1 MKLKL
6 CIVLLVF
13 IWFDMHPA
21 DKKASG
27 WPEKNRIELSQG
39 PQPNILI
46 IIADDCTYSD
56 LAIYEGRNVNTPN
69 IDLLASESLVFNKAY
84 LSMAMC
90 APSRAEFFTGKYPQ
104 NNGLAYNHGKAKN
117 NVKSIVQY
125 LGQLGYRTGIA
136 GKIHVKPDSV
146 FPFEKVEG
154 LERSSVS
161 KTVKYDSAGM
171 EEFIAR
177 DNSPFCLVAGLVVPH
192 APWTVGD
199 ASHFNKEQLILPP
212 YMADTPETREN
223 YSRYLA
229 EIEVLDDQVGMTLEM
244 LEKSGKADNTIV
256 VFTTEQ
262 GSKFPFNKWTNYDM
276 GVHTGFIV
284 RWPGKTPVGKRTDAL
299 IQYADVLPT
308 LLDAAGGRP
317 NVNDFDGSS
326 FLEVIKDN
334 ETKHRKFAYG
344 MHNNIPEGPPYPVRS
359 ITDGNWHYIKN
370 IESESI
376 YVIKHLMGTTRTSDY
391 WSSWLYESTSNEH
404 TLKLVNRYIKRPI
417 EELYYTSE
425 DPFEQ
430 NNLAENSSY
439 QELKLK
445 LSQELE
451 NWTEKNGNS
460 TDSWDAYNETIK

>member
-6 CIVLLVF
+6 CIILVIF
-13 IWFDMHPA
+13 IWIDVHAKDNKGLALPI
-21 DKKASG
+21 
-27 WPEKNRIELSQG
+27 KNGIEFGQG
-39 PQPNILI
+39 SQPNILI

-56 LAIYEGRNVNTPN
+56 LPIYGGRNVNTPN

-104 NNGLAYNHGKAKN
+104 NNGLAYNHGKAKE

-125 LGQLGYRTGIA
+125 LGPLGYRTGIA
-136 GKIHVKPDSV
+136 GKIHLEPESV

-154 LERSSVS
+154 LERNCVALTAEFNS
-161 KTVKYDSAGM
+161 TGM

-177 DNSPFCLVAGLVVPH
+177 DNAPFCLVAGLVVPH

-199 ASHFNKEQLILPP
+199 ASHFNKEELILPP

-229 EIEVLDDQVGMTLEM
+229 EIIVLDKQVGLTLEM

-256 VFTTEQ
+256 IFTTEQ

-317 NVNDFDGSS
+317 NENDFDGSS
-326 FLEVIKDN
+326 FLEVIKDK

-344 MHNNIPEGPPYPVRS
+344 MHNNIPEGPSYPVRS
-359 ITDGNWHYIKN
+359 ITDGDVHYIRN
-370 IESESI
+370 MDSQSLFIL
-376 YVIKHLMGTTRTSDY
+376 KHLMGTTRTSDY
-391 WSSWLYESTSNEH
+391 WSSWLYKSTSSEH
-404 TLKLVNRYIKRPI
+404 ALQLVNRYLMRPK
-417 EELYYTSE
+417 EELYNTSE

-430 NNLAENSSY
+430 NNLIDDSGY
-439 QELKLK
+439 IGKKMK
-445 LSQELE
+445 LSQELDKWIAKNDKSID
-451 NWTEKNGNS
+451 NWE
-460 TDSWDAYNETIK
+460 AYHKTIK

>member
-6 CIVLLVF
+6 CLIIVIF
-13 IWFDMHPA
+13 ICMDMHPKDTEA
-21 DKKASG
+21 LG
-27 WPEKNRIELSQG
+27 LQIKNSVEYGQG

-46 IIADDCTYSD
+46 IIADDCTFSD
-56 LAIYEGRNVNTPN
+56 LTIYGGRNVDTPN
-69 IDLLASESLVFNKAY
+69 IDLLASESLVFNRAY

-90 APSRAEFFTGKYPQ
+90 APSRAELFTGKYPQ
-104 NNGLAYNHGKAKN
+104 NNGVAYNHGKAKKN
-117 NVKSIVQY
+117 IKSIVQY
-125 LGQLGYRTGIA
+125 LAPLGYRTGIA
-136 GKIHVKPDSV
+136 GKIHLEPKSV

-154 LERSSVS
+154 LERNCVA
-161 KTVKYDSAGM
+161 KTAEFDSAGM

-177 DNSPFCLVAGLVVPH
+177 DNGPFCLVTSLVVPH

-199 ASHFNKEQLILPP
+199 ATHFNKEQLILPS

-229 EIEVLDDQVGMTLEM
+229 EIEVLDEQVGMTLQM
-244 LEKSGKADNTIV
+244 LKKSGKADNTIV
-256 VFTTEQ
+256 IFTTEQ

-284 RWPGKTPVGKRTDAL
+284 CWPGKTPQGKRTDAL

-308 LLDAAGGRP
+308 LLDAAGGQL
-317 NVNDFDGSS
+317 NEKDFDGSS
-326 FLEVIKDN
+326 FLGVIKDN
-334 ETKHRKFAYG
+334 VSKHRKFAYG
-344 MHNNIPEGPPYPVRS
+344 MHNNIPEGPPYPIRS

-376 YVIKHLMGTTRTSDY
+376 YVLKHLMGTTRTSDY

-404 TLKLVNRYIKRPI
+404 TLILVNRYLKRPA
-417 EELYYTSE
+417 EELYHTSE

-430 NNLAENSSY
+430 NNLAENSRY

-451 NWTEKNGNS
+451 NWTERNDNS
-460 TDSWDAYNETIK
+460 TDSWEAYNETIN

>member
-6 CIVLLVF
+6 CIILVIF
-13 IWFDMHPA
+13 IWIDVHAKDNEALALPI
-21 DKKASG
+21 
-27 WPEKNRIELSQG
+27 KNGIEFGQG
-39 PQPNILI
+39 SQPNILI

-56 LAIYEGRNVNTPN
+56 LPIYGGRNVNTPN

-104 NNGLAYNHGKAKN
+104 SNGLAYNHGKAKE

-125 LGQLGYRTGIA
+125 LGQLGFRTGIA

-154 LERSSVS
+154 LERGSVS
-161 KTVKYDSAGM
+161 KTVGFDSAGM

-177 DNSPFCLVAGLVVPH
+177 DNAPFCLVAGLVVPH

-199 ASHFNKEQLILPP
+199 ASHFNKEELILPP

-229 EIEVLDDQVGMTLEM
+229 EIEVLDKQVGLTLEM

-256 VFTTEQ
+256 IFTTEQ

-284 RWPGKTPVGKRTDAL
+284 RWPGKTPLGERTDAL

-317 NVNDFDGSS
+317 NGNDFDGSS
-326 FLEVIKDN
+326 FLGVIKDN
-334 ETKHRKFAYG
+334 LSKHRKFVYG
-344 MHNNIPEGPPYPVRS
+344 MHNNIPEGPSYPIRS

-370 IESESI
+370 IQSESI
-376 YVIKHLMGTTRTSDY
+376 YVVKHLMGTTRTSNF
-391 WSSWLYESTSNEH
+391 WSSWLYESTSSEH
-404 TLKLVNRYIKRPI
+404 TLNLVNRYMKRPT
-417 EELYYTSE
+417 EELYNLSE

-430 NNLAENSSY
+430 NNLAEHPSY
-439 QELKLK
+439 QKLKLK

-451 NWTEKNGNS
+451 NWTKTNDNAADTWG
-460 TDSWDAYNETIK
+460 AYNETIK